1 MRREIL
7 DFLIQRRKVKTYAP
21 SEIIFRQG
29 EIPTELFYLIN
40 GLSLTYTVYEDGR
53 ERNILMTWP
62 GRLFGA
68 ATFFEVAP
76 RRSSAI
82 AIKPCEV
89 IVIDRACYHECCLL
103 FPDFQEFIL
112 QELSKDI
119 GALFEELADSSML
132 SANARVARFFCRR
145 LAEGQYSGSEDL
157 PELHFSQ
164 EFIANVI
171 GISRISVSQV
181 ISYFVEKGWISTGY
195 RKIVILNQSAIKA
208 YAYEN
213 TFE

>member
-1 MRREIL
+1 MRPEIL
-7 DFLIQRRKVKTYAP
+7 DYLTHCRKIKSFAP
-21 SEIIFRQG
+21 GEIIFRQG
-29 EIPTELFYLIN
+29 EIPNELFYLID
-40 GLSLTYTVYEDGR
+40 GLSLTYTVFEDGR

-89 IVIDRACYHECCLL
+89 IVVDRTCYQECCWL
-103 FPDFQEFIL
+103 FPDFQEFIMR
-112 QELSKDI
+112 ELSKDI

-132 SANARVARFFCRR
+132 SADVRVARFLCRR
-145 LAEGQYSGSEDL
+145 LAEGQCSGTAQF
-157 PELHFSQ
+157 PELHYSQ
-164 EFIANVI
+164 EFLAQVI

-181 ISYFVEKGWISTGY
+181 ISRFVDHGWISTGY
-195 RKIVILNQSAIKA
+195 RKISILNPSAIKA

-213 TFE
+213 VFE

>member
-1 MRREIL
+1 MRQEIP
-7 DFLIQRRKVKTYAP
+7 DFLIQRRKVKTYEP
-21 SEIIFRQG
+21 GEIIFRQG
-29 EIPTELFYLIN
+29 EIPTELFYLIS
-40 GLSLTYTVYEDGR
+40 GLSLTYTVFEDGR

-89 IVIDRACYHECCLL
+89 IVIDKDCYRQCCQL
-103 FPDFQEFIL
+103 FSDFQEFIL

-132 SANARVARFFCRR
+132 SADIRVARFLCRR
-145 LAEGQYSGSEDL
+145 LAEGQYSGTAES
-157 PELHFSQ
+157 PELHYSQ
-164 EFIANVI
+164 EFLAHVI

-181 ISYFVEKGWISTGY
+181 ISRFAQRKWIATSY
-195 RKIVILNQSAIKA
+195 RKITILDPAALRAFS
-208 YAYEN
+208 YDN
-213 TFE
+213 TL

>member
-1 MRREIL
+1 MRPEIL
-7 DFLIQRRKVKTYAP
+7 DFLTQCRKVKTYEP
-21 SEIIFRQG
+21 GEIIFRQG
-29 EIPTELFYLIN
+29 EIPTELFYLIS
-40 GLSLTYTVYEDGR
+40 GLSLTYTVFEDGR

-68 ATFFEVAP
+68 ATFFESAP

-89 IVIDRACYHECCLL
+89 IVIDQACYQQCCQR
-103 FPDFQEFIL
+103 FSDFQSFIL

-132 SANARVARFFCRR
+132 SADVRVARFLCRR
-145 LAEGQYSGSEDL
+145 LAEGQYSGTAEL
-157 PELHFSQ
+157 PELHYSQ
-164 EFIANVI
+164 EFLANVI

-181 ISYFVEKGWISTGY
+181 ISRFSDRGWISTGY
-195 RKIVILNQSAIKA
+195 RKIIIRDPAALRAFS
-208 YAYEN
+208 YES
-213 TFE
+213 TL